1 MMMVERVEIIVKNVD
16 RRSLTVLSCLR
27 ERRELGVVDEE
38 SGCLGTRDSGR
49 TRGLQRPSSF
59 RTEKRKRQQMRE
71 GRSAPQ
77 QTNADKGYAR
87 GDLVRTEWWLKC
99 PFK

>member
-1 MMMVERVEIIVKNVD
+1 
-16 RRSLTVLSCLR
+16 
-27 ERRELGVVDEE
+27 VVDEE

-77 QTNADKGYAR
+77 QTNADKGYAP
-87 GDLVRTEWWLKC
+87 GDRENGVVVEVS
-99 PFK
+99 F